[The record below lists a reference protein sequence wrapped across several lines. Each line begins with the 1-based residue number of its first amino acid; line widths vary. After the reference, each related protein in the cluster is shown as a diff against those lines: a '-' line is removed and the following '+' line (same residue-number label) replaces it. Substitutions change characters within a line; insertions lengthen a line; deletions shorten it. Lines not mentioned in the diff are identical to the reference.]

1 MKSKRVLLF
10 RLGTVLVLLAIAAV
24 MLIIGR
30 GHTVYLDNQPLEYEG
45 QTYETPYKI
54 VASVGGEEVA
64 RLYERERGMA
74 TCTGQSLEVTLEITQ
89 VKDGEEELMTVTIPS
104 PMVWTASL
112 STCPAIWLGCLRRRT
127 CQSLSRQL
135 RSLRMRRLSSPVT
148 IWRWATSNSYI
159 SATQPMCVTHMGW
172 VFSMPPRRYWRL
184 L

>member
-89 VKDGEEELMTVTIPS
+89 VKDGEEELMTVTIPLPYGMDGIIINLPGYLAGLPEDAYLSEFVPAVTES
-104 PMVWTASL
+104 PDEEVVLPSVDMA
-112 STCPAIWLGCLRRRT
+112 LGD
-127 CQSLSRQL
+127 
-135 RSLRMRRLSSPVT
+135 
-148 IWRWATSNSYI
+148 I
-159 SATQPMCVTHMGW
+159 
-172 VFSMPPRRYWRL
+172 
-184 L
+184 

>member
-89 VKDGEEELMTVTIPS
+89 VKDGEEELMTVTIPLPYGMDGIIINLPGYLAGLPEDAYLSEFVPAVTES
-104 PMVWTASL
+104 PDEEVVLPSDDMA
-112 STCPAIWLGCLRRRT
+112 LGD
-127 CQSLSRQL
+127 
-135 RSLRMRRLSSPVT
+135 
-148 IWRWATSNSYI
+148 I
-159 SATQPMCVTHMGW
+159 
-172 VFSMPPRRYWRL
+172 
-184 L
+184 

>member
-89 VKDGEEELMTVTIPS
+89 VKDGEEELMTVTIPLPYGMDGITINLPGYLAGLPEEAYLSEFVPAVTES
-104 PMVWTASL
+104 PDEEVVLPSDDMA
-112 STCPAIWLGCLRRRT
+112 LGD
-127 CQSLSRQL
+127 
-135 RSLRMRRLSSPVT
+135 
-148 IWRWATSNSYI
+148 I
-159 SATQPMCVTHMGW
+159 
-172 VFSMPPRRYWRL
+172 
-184 L
+184 